1 MDIRPLDP
9 ARWPEAAHLLTDA
22 FLDEPYVIE
31 QYGDDRDDRRTQLLR
46 HYLDEDPA
54 TYAIVLAAHD
64 ADDDALIGLLQGS
77 YAGRCLACSRQAD
90 APRPDDPADALE
102 WEFRNE
108 QAAAHATQPE
118 HGWVG
123 KLGVAPSAQGRGVG
137 RLLLAAMAGLVRD
150 AGGHVL
156 LLECQPHRDVFY
168 EGSGY
173 VRALRFHDPVG
184 PDASLMRQDL

>member
-1 MDIRPLDP
+1 MQIRPFDP
-9 ARWPEAAHLLTDA
+9 AGWPAAAVLLTDA
-22 FLDEPYVIE
+22 FLDEPYVVE
-31 QYGDDRDDRRTQLLR
+31 QYGEDRTARREKVLR
-46 HYLDEDPA
+46 HYVDEGPGEYGLMLGAYDG
-54 TYAIVLAAHD
+54 
-64 ADDDALIGLLQGS
+64 DALIGLLQGS
-77 YAGRCLACSRQAD
+77 YAGRCLACVRQAT
-90 APRPDDPADALE
+90 AARPEDPEEALE

-108 QAAAHATQPE
+108 QASAHATQPE

-137 RLLLAAMAGLVRD
+137 RALLAAAADAVRA
-150 AGGHVL
+150 AGGRVL

-173 VRALRFHDPVG
+173 LRALTFHDPVG